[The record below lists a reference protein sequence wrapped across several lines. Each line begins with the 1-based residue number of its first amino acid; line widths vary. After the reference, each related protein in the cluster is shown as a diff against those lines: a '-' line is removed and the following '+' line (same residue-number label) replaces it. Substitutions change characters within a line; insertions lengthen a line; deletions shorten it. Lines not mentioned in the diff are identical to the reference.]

1 VPLTRRLAEAPKA
14 HRHLKGKRVLLKD
27 DGTPVGKQWVKE
39 HVQAAQRRSG
49 AKVLSGRSGG
59 EQDPVALTT
68 GAFHLLEAHLL
79 LQARAGGSPGEGHP
93 GARGPR

>member
-1 VPLTRRLAEAPKA
+1 MLST
-14 HRHLKGKRVLLKD
+14 LLKSAVAWKAIEGLPY
-27 DGTPVGKQWVKE
+27 GTPVGKQWVKE

-68 GAFHLLEAHLL
+68 GGIPPA
-79 LQARAGGSPGEGHP
+79 
-93 GARGPR
+93 